1 MSKYETHSMQ
11 DPRLPLILHRFTY
24 RPHHRL
30 GLENWHENIE
40 LFVPIQGSGVVM
52 GGEMPIPVTV
62 GEIAVINTGC
72 LHSMLSEEGM
82 TFYCLIVDR
91 SFCVA
96 NHFDTNAIRF
106 DSLVRDAELCA
117 LVGQIADEYFSEE
130 ASLYRVQAIRALVL
144 HLLVLLCRRY
154 GSVESTPIS
163 DSHLLASIKKA
174 IGYIRAESHRDLSLD
189 EVAMRV
195 GLSKFYFARE
205 FRRITGYTFVSY
217 LNRIRCE
224 KAKKLLAQGQMT
236 VGEVARS
243 CGFAN
248 QSYFSRTFLRLVGE
262 LPTAY
267 RSRSKD
273 A

>member
-1 MSKYETHSMQ
+1 MSKYETHRMK

-40 LFVPIQGSGVVM
+40 LFVPIRGSGVVM
-52 GGEMPIPVTV
+52 GGELPISVTV

-72 LHSMLSEEGM
+72 LHTMLSEEGIS
-82 TFYCLIVDR
+82 FYCLIIDR
-91 SFCVA
+91 SFCIA

-106 DSLVRDAELCA
+106 DSWVRDEELYA
-117 LVGQIADEYFSEE
+117 LIEQIADEYFSEE
-130 ASLYRVQAIRALVL
+130 ESLYRVQAIRALVL
-144 HLLVLLCRRY
+144 HLMVLLCRRY
-154 GSVESTPIS
+154 GHVGQTPLS
-163 DSHLLASIKKA
+163 DSRLLASIKYA

-189 EVAMRV
+189 EVAMHV

-205 FRRITGYTFVSY
+205 FRRITGYTFVAY
-217 LNRIRCE
+217 VNQIRCE
-224 KAKKLLAQGQMT
+224 KAKTLLAEDQMT
-236 VGEVARS
+236 VGEVARA

-262 LPTAY
+262 LPSAY
-267 RSRSKD
+267 RTKSKD
-273 A
+273 V